1 MSDDGLLARLRGWLG
16 SVFGAPESGDP
27 TDAERQPA
35 PDTAADRSPATHV
48 CAVCGTDVSD
58 PETGC
63 PLCGSTDV
71 RERDAPPES
80 DPGPT
85 ATATTAD
92 STVDEEATRLRDL
105 RGGASDS
112 SDPSDPSES
121 DGDSGGESG

>member
-16 SVFGAPESGDP
+16 SVFGAPESDGPADV
-27 TDAERQPA
+27 ERQPES
-35 PDTAADRSPATHV
+35 DTATERSPATHL
-48 CAVCGTDVSD
+48 CAVCGTDVYD

-71 RERDAPPES
+71 RERDAPSES
-80 DPGPT
+80 GPGPT
-85 ATATTAD
+85 ATATTAE

-105 RGGASDS
+105 RGGASDP
-112 SDPSDPSES
+112 SDPSDPAES